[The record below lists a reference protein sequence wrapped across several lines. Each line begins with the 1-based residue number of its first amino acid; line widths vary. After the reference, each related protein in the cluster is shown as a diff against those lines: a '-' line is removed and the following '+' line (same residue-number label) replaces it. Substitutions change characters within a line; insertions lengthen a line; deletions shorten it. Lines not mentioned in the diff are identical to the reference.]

1 MFIFTK
7 EKEVSNF
14 ENASKQLE
22 LEVGVG
28 VFLRSYSSNAL
39 ENLTPSTLHQL
50 PIWFINRSTFLA
62 LLPSF
67 VLLQEGFK
75 GGGVEK
81 LNWIARF
88 FASSLYH

>member
-50 PIWFINRSTFLA
+50 PI
-62 LLPSF
+62 
-67 VLLQEGFK
+67 
-75 GGGVEK
+75 
-81 LNWIARF
+81 
-88 FASSLYH
+88 